1 LFGYKFQDDVEI
13 NKPRMYLLLI
23 DTKVVSR
30 ENSHEY
36 DMELERLRGLI
47 EAVHLSG
54 NVQGIIGTPLSP

>member
-1 LFGYKFQDDVEI
+1 
-13 NKPRMYLLLI
+13 MYLLLI
-23 DTKVVSR
+23 DTEVVSR
-30 ENSHEY
+30 ENSHGY